1 MEFVDV
7 NESELEKAMDQAKAR
22 YVEVEAEISQWMT
35 QKAEPNLVEVERKS
49 CKYKIKWES
58 MKIYD
63 QRLKLRAYASRR
75 KLLQSQ

>member
-1 MEFVDV
+1 MEFIDVD
-7 NESELEKAMDQAKAR
+7 ESELDLALNKAKQR
-22 YVEVEAEISQWMT
+22 YLEVENEVNQWMT

-63 QRLKLRAYASRR
+63 QRLKIKAYASKRR
-75 KLLQSQ
+75 ALQAS